1 MCALCTMAQM
11 WRSEHKFVELV
22 LSLHLYVSFR
32 AQTQILMIIQ
42 QMLSLPAEPS
52 LNPYDYFNVCVC
64 VHVHEYR

>member
-1 MCALCTMAQM
+1 MCTMAQM

-42 QMLSLPAEPS
+42 
-52 LNPYDYFNVCVC
+52 LNHLLILMIILMCVC